1 MARLRVF
8 VSSTYY
14 DLRHI
19 RTSLQVFIRSLG
31 FEPVLSE
38 RGDVAYVFDKP
49 LDESCYREI
58 SGCDLYVLIV
68 GGRYGSETSQGRDA
82 RGENAGPTFFE
93 HYDSITRRE
102 CSIAHE
108 RGVPAYILIEK
119 GVYAEYQTYRRNKGN
134 ENVQYAHVDS
144 VNVFRFVEELERLR
158 TNNPIHAFEN
168 TLEIEDWLREQWVGL
183 FAELLRRRVTETQF
197 VDVTQEMRRISETT
211 ETLKTYLE
219 EAMRSLDVKNVAEMV
234 REETDRLLAV
244 KARID
249 FSKIAFVR
257 HLQETHGMPEDCVFQ
272 EFQSSTSFADFK
284 NLLKVHL
291 LNHGRRWCN
300 HLKDDDVEQ
309 EPFERLREH
318 LGLPAWSG
326 TSPTNANS
334 SPLAKV
340 VASDGLDR

>member
-38 RGDVAYVFDKP
+38 RGDVTYVFDKP

-68 GGRYGSETSQGRDA
+68 GGRYGSETSQGRGA
-82 RGENAGPTFFE
+82 RGEDAGPTFFE

-102 CSIAHE
+102 CSIAQE

-134 ENVQYAHVDS
+134 ENIQYAHVDS
-144 VNVFRFVEELERLR
+144 VNVFRFIEELEKLR
-158 TNNPIHAFEN
+158 VNNPIHAFEN
-168 TLEIEDWLREQWVGL
+168 TLEIEDWLKEQWVGL

-219 EAMRSLDVKNVAEMV
+219 EAMRTLDVKNVTVMV

-249 FSKIAFVR
+249 FSKIAFIR
-257 HLQETHGMPEDCVFQ
+257 HLQDTHGMAEDCALQ
-272 EFQSSTSFADFK
+272 EFQASTSFADFLH
-284 NLLKVHL
+284 LLRVHL
-291 LNHGRRWCN
+291 KNHGLGWCN
-300 HLKDDDVEQ
+300 YLKDGDVEP
-309 EPFERLREH
+309 EPFERLRAP
-318 LGLPAWSG
+318 LGLPLWSS
-326 TSPTNANS
+326 TPPANAKS
-334 SPLAKV
+334 EPE
-340 VASDGLDR
+340 